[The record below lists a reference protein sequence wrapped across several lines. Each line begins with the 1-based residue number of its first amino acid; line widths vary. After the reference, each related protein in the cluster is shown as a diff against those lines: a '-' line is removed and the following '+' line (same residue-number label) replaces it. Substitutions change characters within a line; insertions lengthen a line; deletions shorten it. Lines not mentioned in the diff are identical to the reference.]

1 MARSSKLC
9 FICLGRSDYGEDH
22 TKMRICGINCCKE
35 TCNRLFH
42 RDKFVNTNIEEAEK
56 KKRHNPSQKESKQR
70 VMRDLIQRQCM
81 LQKHTKV
88 VDEIVVLP
96 TMQVILKNRNRRCIL
111 NMLLDYG
118 N

>member
-1 MARSSKLC
+1 
-9 FICLGRSDYGEDH
+9 
-22 TKMRICGINCCKE
+22 
-35 TCNRLFH
+35 
-42 RDKFVNTNIEEAEK
+42 
-56 KKRHNPSQKESKQR
+56 
-70 VMRDLIQRQCM
+70 MRDLIQRQCM

-96 TMQVILKNRNRRCIL
+96 TILVILKNGSRRLIL

>member
-9 FICLGRSDYGEDH
+9 FSCLGRSHYGEDH
-22 TKMRICGINCCKE
+22 TKMRICGINYCKE
-35 TCNRLFH
+35 SYNRLLH
-42 RDKFVNTNIEEAEK
+42 RDKFVKTNIEEAEK

-88 VDEIVVLP
+88 VDETVVLP
-96 TMQVILKNRNRRCIL
+96 AI
-111 NMLLDYG
+111 
-118 N
+118 